1 MRTNV
6 RMSAIAC
13 MAWAWLTPASLSGQ
27 SYIASLRGTV
37 TGPTGGVVPGSQVTL
52 VNEGTNA
59 RQVKSA
65 NERGA
70 YLFTLLPDTES
81 FPLQLC
87 KLVHFPRPQQ
97 ISAPPLY
104 QSRWRLWLCQGWG
117 IFNRRYGDYCTG
129 GDSGSATLGTTD
141 RIRRGTVSNSLCSA
155 PEDNARF

>member
-13 MAWAWLTPASLSGQ
+13 MAWAWLTPASLRGQ
-27 SYIASLRGTV
+27 SYTASLRGTV

-70 YLFTLLPDTES
+70 YLFTLLPPDGYKLTVES
-81 FPLQLC
+81 AGFWIFICSGMQSQ
-87 KLVHFPRPQQ
+87 VQQ
-97 ISAPPLY
+97 
-104 QSRWRLWLCQGWG
+104 Q
-117 IFNRRYGDYCTG
+117 
-129 GDSGSATLGTTD
+129 TTAD
-141 RIRRGTVSNSLCSA
+141 VMM
-155 PEDNARF
+155 